1 MKETAAISLSTKNV
15 FLNHDAYSCTTACK
29 DKVLPQSILLLLII
43 DESCSVNYE
52 VRLVNTI
59 ESDKSIEGSVQICYR
74 NSWTPIC
81 SNTYYYYSSQKIGNV
96 LCNSI
101 EDSKIVT
108 SCELQKKIA
117 QVHLNF
123 IVSKVYTDGR
133 FGGPTADSITRIS
146 CRQSNNIRY
155 CSLSQQYYGCTSFC
169 SRPLGLKCYCKYYM
183 YSFVSCILD

>member
-1 MKETAAISLSTKNV
+1 MTSAAKMKETAAISLSTKNV

-52 VRLVNTI
+52 VRLLNTI

-108 SCELQKKIA
+108 GCELQKKDCTSTFKFHSFKG
-117 QVHLNF
+117 VH
-123 IVSKVYTDGR
+123 R
-133 FGGPTADSITRIS
+133 WSIWWPN
-146 CRQSNNIRY
+146 CRLYNKDKLQTIQQY
-155 CSLSQQYYGCTSFC
+155 PLLQSLST
-169 SRPLGLKCYCKYYM
+169 
-183 YSFVSCILD
+183 ILWLYFILFQATWLEVLL